1 MNQIK
6 QEERERRS
14 DKIRNYADERGRWF
28 KDVIRETVEEAGTI
42 TAAADVIGVNRVSLQ
57 RFLTK
62 HNIQVSLIRKAGG
75 NHGN

>member
-14 DKIRNYADERGRWF
+14 DKIRNYADARQRWF
-28 KDVIRETVEEAGTI
+28 KDVIRETVEEAGSI

-62 HNIQVSLIRKAGG
+62 HNIQVNLIRKVGG
-75 NHGN
+75 SHGN

>member
-1 MNQIK
+1 MTQIK

-28 KDVIRETVEEAGTI
+28 KDVIKETVEQAGTI

-62 HNIQVSLIRKAGG
+62 HSIQVNLTRKAGG
-75 NHGN
+75 GHEN